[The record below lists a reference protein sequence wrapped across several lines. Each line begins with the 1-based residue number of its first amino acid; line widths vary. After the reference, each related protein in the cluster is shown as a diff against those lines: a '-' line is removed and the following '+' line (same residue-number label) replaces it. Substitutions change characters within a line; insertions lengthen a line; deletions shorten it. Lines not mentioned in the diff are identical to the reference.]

1 LVLSSAAQDMGIILA
16 QGMGIMDH
24 RLPTAIP
31 LLYMATPLRPM
42 AMGIL
47 ITDRGTIPD
56 TDTAVI
62 MAGEAMVTVVM
73 GIGGRSVQVCS
84 LTRARPERGTG
95 GPLVVERRGDKFER
109 IR

>member
-1 LVLSSAAQDMGIILA
+1 MGIILA

-56 TDTAVI
+56 TGSMVI
-62 MAGEAMVTVVM
+62 TVEEAST
-73 GIGGRSVQVCS
+73 GIDGSQ
-84 LTRARPERGTG
+84 TTGT
-95 GPLVVERRGDKFER
+95 
-109 IR
+109 